1 MSSAKFFKIET
12 IHFITMDSKKRQKE
26 NRKKIVSEMR
36 TDESWCGV
44 HHQIQNACDK
54 IQLNAIDVKMNR

>member
-1 MSSAKFFKIET
+1 
-12 IHFITMDSKKRQKE
+12 MDSKKRQKE